1 MGILSDP
8 RLYPPKPI
16 LASTGV
22 GTVFRRVDRLTG
34 FLWVDMF
41 LPADVGESTDATA
54 M

>member
-8 RLYPPKPI
+8 HLYPPKPV

-22 GTVFRRVDRLTG
+22 GTVFGWVDRFTG
-34 FLWVDMF
+34 FLPVDMF